1 MDVRGKWILGAGVAV
16 LAVGAAML
24 LLRGRGP
31 AEEAA
36 EAPPPLASVAPPAVA
51 YAPLFRG
58 DEDPSDSAISLREYF
73 QRFGAVAMIDPETK
87 RVREEIAAQIR
98 EELVG
103 KQVTWDGYVQRVEDM
118 PSGRVMLVL
127 GANRAQA
134 GIEAAMVKFSPEW
147 REELY
152 TYQQGDAVR
161 VVAVYDKTVSVF
173 PSLRGKSVVA
183 IEEEG

>member
-1 MDVRGKWILGAGVAV
+1 MDVSRKWILGGGLAV
-16 LAVGAAML
+16 LVLGAAVL
-24 LLRGRGP
+24 LLRDEGP
-31 AEEAA
+31 TEEAA
-36 EAPPPLASVAPPAVA
+36 DAPPPTASIAPVPAA

-58 DEDPSDSAISLREYF
+58 DESASDSAISLGEYF

-87 RVREEIAAQIR
+87 RVREEVAAQIR

-127 GANRAQA
+127 GANSAHA
-134 GIEAAMVKFSPEW
+134 GIEAAMVKFSPKW
-147 REELY
+147 RDQLY